1 MFLIDNRE
9 HDCISYCTANHIEI
23 QVAALEV
30 GDIIL
35 EHEQEKLIFER
46 KTIADLAASI
56 KDGRFREQKQRLLQY
71 PFHRITY
78 IIEGVSFHALSTT
91 PVLYG
96 ISTTA
101 LQSALVSLSY
111 RDGFHVIYTNSV
123 EETIMYLEFIHKR
136 MIEHPEKIQF
146 TQKEITEDSYLAS
159 IKVKTKKI
167 DNITPIICYSL
178 QLAQIPGISTKLA
191 QDIIKMYPTLVQLIT
206 VLQEKGVKALQE
218 VPGIG
223 KKKADMLISYLLHKI

>member
-1 MFLIDNRE
+1 MIHIDNRE
-9 HDCISYCTANHIEI
+9 HDCISYCSTNNIEI
-23 QVAALEV
+23 QVTVLEV
-30 GDIIL
+30 GDIVV
-35 EHEQEKLIFER
+35 EHEQDKLIFER
-46 KTIADLAASI
+46 KTISDLAASI

-78 IIEGVSFHALSTT
+78 IIEGASFHTLHTT
-91 PVLYG
+91 PTLYG

-111 RDGFHVIYTNSV
+111 RDGFHVIYTSSV
-123 EETIMYLEFIHKR
+123 EETMTYIQFISKR
-136 MIEHPEKIQF
+136 MIEHPEKVQF
-146 TQKEITEDSYLAS
+146 TQKETTEESYLS
-159 IKVKTKKI
+159 SVKVKTKKI

-191 QDIIKMYPTLVQLIT
+191 QDIIKMYPTLIRLIT
-206 VLQEKGVKALQE
+206 VLQEKGVKALHE

-223 KKKADMLISYLLHKI
+223 KKKSEMIITYLLNSV